1 MKASSILV
9 AGVLI
14 GACSSSSSER
24 PSSLDERQEH
34 VQSTRADAHDYS
46 RGSGVPGASGG
57 SLGAISH
64 ESTPA
69 ERDGNNIPDDYEEN
83 PVVGG
88 DEALTPI
95 DQSNMSNDIEITQE
109 IRKKVIDNEELSF
122 NAKNVKIITVS
133 GKVTLRGPVET
144 PAEKTAI
151 ESSARDTPGV
161 AKVDNQL
168 EVKR

>member
-46 RGSGVPGASGG
+46 RSSGVPGASGG

-69 ERDGNNIPDDYEEN
+69 DRDGNNVPDDYEEN
-83 PVVGG
+83 PVVGA
-88 DEALTPI
+88 EPLTPI

-151 ESSARDTPGV
+151 ESSARATAGV